1 MPNMEELKAQENK
14 LISKFNEI
22 KKQLTDSD
30 TSEKNINIEKKAYIP
45 KRKNKKTI
53 IDPVD
58 TSKIDVE
65 LYKKLLEKEQKR
77 KKKVEE
83 YKQDGEKRE
92 KHLQYLRE
100 YAKTNRNPDK
110 EKEYYEKNK
119 EQVAM
124 KSKRNL
130 KKYMEFY
137 KMYKDKHPEFLKEW
151 DDKKDL
157 DKGSE

>member
-1 MPNMEELKAQENK
+1 MENK
-14 LISKFNEI
+14 DLEI
-22 KKQLTDSD
+22 NQNIIK
-30 TSEKNINIEKKAYIP
+30 TSYIP

-58 TSKIDVE
+58 TNTIDIE

-83 YKQDGEKRE
+83 YKLDAEKRE
-92 KHLQYLRE
+92 KQLIYMRE
-100 YAKTNRNPDK
+100 YAKNNRNPDK
-110 EKEYYEKNK
+110 EKEYYENNK
-119 EQVAM
+119 EKVAQ

-130 KKYMEFY
+130 QKYMAFY
-137 KMYKDKHPEFLKEW
+137 KLYKDKHPEFIKNW
-151 DDKKDL
+151 DEQKDL

>member
-1 MPNMEELKAQENK
+1 MQQLKEQENK
-14 LISKFNEI
+14 VISKFNEI

-30 TSEKNINIEKKAYIP
+30 NSEKNINIEKKSIIP
-45 KRKNKKTI
+45 RRKNKKTI
-53 IDPVD
+53 IEPVD
-58 TSKIDVE
+58 TNTIDVE
-65 LYKKLLEKEQKR
+65 LYKKLLEKELKR
-77 KKKVEE
+77 KKKVDE
-83 YKQDGEKRE
+83 YKLDGEKRE
-92 KHLQYLRE
+92 KHLAYLRE
-100 YAKTNRNPDK
+100 YAKNNRNPDK

-119 EQVAM
+119 DQVAM

-151 DDKKDL
+151 DEKKDL

>member
-1 MPNMEELKAQENK
+1 M
-14 LISKFNEI
+14 
-22 KKQLTDSD
+22 
-30 TSEKNINIEKKAYIP
+30 SESNILDENINIEKKAYIP

-53 IDPVD
+53 IDPID
-58 TSKIDVE
+58 TNKIDIE
-65 LYKKLLEKEQKR
+65 IYKKLLEKEQKR

-83 YKQDGEKRE
+83 YQQDGEKRE
-92 KHLQYLRE
+92 KHLAYLRE
-100 YAKTNRNPDK
+100 YAKNNRNPNK

-119 EQVAM
+119 EQVAI

-151 DDKKDL
+151 DEKKDL
-157 DKGSE
+157 ERGSE

>member
-1 MPNMEELKAQENK
+1 MSNIEVLKEKENK

-30 TSEKNINIEKKAYIP
+30 NSEKNINIIKKEAYIP

-58 TSKIDVE
+58 TNNIDVE

-77 KKKVEE
+77 KKKVDE

-92 KHLQYLRE
+92 KHLAYLRE
-100 YAKTNRNPDK
+100 YAKMNRNPDK

-119 EQVAM
+119 EQVAL

-130 KKYMEFY
+130 KKYMAFY
-137 KMYKDKHPEFLKEW
+137 KMYKEKHPEFLKEW
-151 DDKKDL
+151 DEKKDL
-157 DKGSE
+157 VE